1 MEVST
6 DQPGIQFY
14 TGVYLDGTETVGG
27 HQAYAG
33 LCLECQQL
41 PDAPNQPGFPSTVL
55 NEGETYQQTTIH
67 RFEF

>member
-1 MEVST
+1 
-6 DQPGIQFY
+6 
-14 TGVYLDGTETVGG
+14 LDGTETVGG